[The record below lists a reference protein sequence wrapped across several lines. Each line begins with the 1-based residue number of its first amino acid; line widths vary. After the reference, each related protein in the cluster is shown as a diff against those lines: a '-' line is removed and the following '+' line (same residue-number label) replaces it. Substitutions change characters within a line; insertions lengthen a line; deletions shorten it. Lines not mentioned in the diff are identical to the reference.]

1 MAVTTIDRRSWT
13 DGGRSGP
20 TIVCLCGSTRFKEE
34 FLAQQKRLT
43 LEGKI
48 FLTVGFFGHVDEVK
62 PTIEEKLLLDEL
74 HLRKIDLA
82 DEILVINPGHYI
94 GESTRREILY
104 AIDHD
109 KVVRSLERF
118 PLDVYTYA
126 KQHGKLQNIDSV
138 DLVTSLLVRPSFPE
152 NRVITEGREPT
163 KQRPGDQPLPVSS
176 IAPFSHDL
184 VCIDMA
190 ERKRVGVSRYG
201 IAHQAFNGRNTLRDL
216 YEELLDA
223 CCYIRALLYEKEGK

>member
-62 PTIEEKLLLDEL
+62 PTVEEKLLLDEL

-104 AIDHD
+104 AITHD
-109 KVVRSLERF
+109 KIVRSLERF

-126 KQHGKLQNIDSV
+126 KERGKLHNVEV
-138 DLVTSLLVRPSFPE
+138 DFLTTMMVRPSEP
-152 NRVITEGREPT
+152 VPT
-163 KQRPGDQPLPVSS
+163 KQRVGDQPLPVTST
-176 IAPFSHDL
+176 APFSHDL
-184 VCIDMA
+184 VCIDMT

-223 CCYIRALLYEKEGK
+223 CCYLRALLYEKEGK